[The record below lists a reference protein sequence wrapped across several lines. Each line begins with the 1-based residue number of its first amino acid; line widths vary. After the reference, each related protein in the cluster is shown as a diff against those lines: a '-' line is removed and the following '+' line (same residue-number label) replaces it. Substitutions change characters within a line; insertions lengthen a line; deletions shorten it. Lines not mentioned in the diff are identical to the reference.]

1 MVSTSECFAHLE
13 GDADLGNPE
22 LQQQQQIHT
31 DKYWSMTVHV
41 RLQQHFKRPH
51 VIVGR
56 WEGRGKGNQ
65 LFRICYVNVS
75 SCVLLLECMRHD
87 HKWCLTVLGASW
99 FYESNEP
106 VQNWY
111 CFPRAGNIRQR
122 PGQTGTAEWLGLGI
136 SSSPTAGA
144 AFAVYWTCSTA
155 LQAAVSPCR
164 RSILNHKTR
173 EMLLSKKWILN
184 ILKLQLRNLC
194 FWKTVLRA
202 LQQLVGEDSGTAP
215 VPPRAA
221 VSVSLQRWW
230 PQPRHPVK
238 HPCIFC
244 TGVVSL
250 LHSSDIWAIS
260 SEKKAPEGPEA
271 KVTLSVIVQ
280 NFPPLFF
287 FPAVPAHCSQQ
298 MHATVMY
305 QIITHSSSVVQ
316 G

>member
-1 MVSTSECFAHLE
+1 MKATSPFRTGTAFQ
-13 GDADLGNPE
+13 GLGTFGSVP
-22 LQQQQQIHT
+22 
-31 DKYWSMTVHV
+31 DKTW
-41 RLQQHFKRPH
+41 
-51 VIVGR
+51 
-56 WEGRGKGNQ
+56 
-65 LFRICYVNVS
+65 
-75 SCVLLLECMRHD
+75 
-87 HKWCLTVLGASW
+87 
-99 FYESNEP
+99 
-106 VQNWY
+106 
-111 CFPRAGNIRQR
+111 
-122 PGQTGTAEWLGLGI
+122 TAEWLGLGI
-136 SSSPTAGA
+136 SFSPTAGA

-280 NFPPLFF
+280 NFPPFF
-287 FPAVPAHCSQQ
+287 FSSGASSLFSTDACYRYVSNNNPLFLSCSRLDQKNPF
-298 MHATVMY
+298 
-305 QIITHSSSVVQ
+305 SC
-316 G
+316 